1 MFAKIFSTLDRFGI
15 VVDLISTSEVHVSM
29 ALGPHISGDKI
40 KLAVSEL
47 QKYAVV
53 DTIGDMTILS
63 LVGRE
68 MRHMVGIASLMFS
81 TLAKNHI
88 NLEMISQGAS
98 EINISC
104 VIDGTMG
111 VKALQV
117 VHDACILGETD

>member
-1 MFAKIFSTLDRFGI
+1 MATAITIKENITVLNIHSNRKSVSHGMFAKIFSTLDRFGI

-88 NLEMISQGAS
+88 NLEMISQG
-98 EINISC
+98 
-104 VIDGTMG
+104 
-111 VKALQV
+111 
-117 VHDACILGETD
+117 